1 MNKLI
6 KDLKVSRYTTFAII
20 GFMVLILLCALLYNF
35 VMPSTG
41 TPVYG
46 NRLDGIEDVEITT
59 KDLKDLEAK
68 FEKNS
73 NVSEADVSI
82 SGKTVN
88 AIVTVDSKTSVNNAK
103 KLASILTD
111 FLDEDQVKFYD
122 LQIFIKNED
131 KKNKK
136 YPIIGYKN
144 IKNSGFSYSYSK

>member
-6 KDLKVSRYTTFAII
+6 NDLKVSRYTTFAII
-20 GFMVLILLCALLYNF
+20 GFMVLILLCALIYNL

-46 NRLDGIEDVEITT
+46 DRLDGIEDVKISA
-59 KDLKDLEAK
+59 KDLKDLEEK

-73 NVSEADVSI
+73 NVEEADVSI

-88 AIVTVDSKTSVNNAK
+88 AIVTVNSKTSVNNAK
-103 KLASILTD
+103 KLADVLTD
-111 FLDEDQVKFYD
+111 FLDKDQVKFYD

-131 KKNKK
+131 EKNKN

-144 IKNSGFSYSYSK
+144 IKSSGFSYSYSK